1 MFSYI
6 LFDLDGTLS
15 DPKQGICGSV
25 QYALKSFGID
35 EPDLDRLEPFIGPPL
50 RDSFMRYYDFTP
62 EQAEAAVAKY
72 RERFSV
78 TGKYENT
85 LYPGITVLLHDLEQA
100 GAKLAVASSKPT
112 VYVEDILVHFGIRQY
127 FDIVVGSELDG
138 TRDRKEEVVL
148 EALRQLAQR
157 YGAKPWEVVM
167 VGDRSFDIE
176 GAKAAGTHN
185 IAVAYGYAQP
195 GELEQAGAEIIVRD
209 VQGLRQVLLGGAG
222 HFARQGAGQN
232 GRQDGWQ
239 TAGQNVWQNA
249 GQNER
254 QNGWQNARQPGRGA
268 GEEPPVGSSRRYRSS
283 AWQNAGQNAGQ
294 GSAAGAWQSAGQ
306 GGAAGT
312 WQNARQNAA
321 APGGRKLSDKARNF
335 WKAIG
340 MSALA
345 MGTYYMVSIGI
356 SMGVLLL
363 AILLSPVLEV
373 FGIGVGEESYNL
385 WMNLANA
392 AATLG
397 AFAACFGIW
406 RKQMSFKPQKSID
419 GLSVVPMV
427 ILAAASAVGMN
438 GLLNVIE
445 LYRYSPTFQEISQ
458 IQFDTPIWLGI
469 LSYGILAPLG
479 EEVVFRGV
487 VYGQLKKVMKVP
499 AAIVLSGLAF
509 GLFHG
514 NLVQAVYA
522 TVIGVLLALVY
533 ELYGTLAAP
542 MVFHSVAN
550 LFVYI
555 VLDLTSFGDAF
566 LTPAACI
573 FFLVISAVSV
583 IMMYKLQ
590 KKQA

>member
-239 TAGQNVWQNA
+239 
-249 GQNER
+249 
-254 QNGWQNARQPGRGA
+254 NARQPGRGA
-268 GEEPPVGSSRRYRSS
+268 GQEPPVGSSRRYRSS
-283 AWQNAGQNAGQ
+283 TWQSTGQGSAAGTWQNAGQ

-312 WQNARQNAA
+312 WQSARQNAGQNAA

-522 TVIGVLLALVY
+522 TVIGILLALVY

>member
-1 MFSYI
+1 
-6 LFDLDGTLS
+6 
-15 DPKQGICGSV
+15 
-25 QYALKSFGID
+25 
-35 EPDLDRLEPFIGPPL
+35 
-50 RDSFMRYYDFTP
+50 
-62 EQAEAAVAKY
+62 
-72 RERFSV
+72 
-78 TGKYENT
+78 
-85 LYPGITVLLHDLEQA
+85 
-100 GAKLAVASSKPT
+100 
-112 VYVEDILVHFGIRQY
+112 
-127 FDIVVGSELDG
+127 
-138 TRDRKEEVVL
+138 
-148 EALRQLAQR
+148 
-157 YGAKPWEVVM
+157 
-167 VGDRSFDIE
+167 
-176 GAKAAGTHN
+176 
-185 IAVAYGYAQP
+185 
-195 GELEQAGAEIIVRD
+195 
-209 VQGLRQVLLGGAG
+209 
-222 HFARQGAGQN
+222 
-232 GRQDGWQ
+232 
-239 TAGQNVWQNA
+239 
-249 GQNER
+249 
-254 QNGWQNARQPGRGA
+254 
-268 GEEPPVGSSRRYRSS
+268 
-283 AWQNAGQNAGQ
+283 
-294 GSAAGAWQSAGQ
+294 
-306 GGAAGT
+306 
-312 WQNARQNAA
+312 
-321 APGGRKLSDKARNF
+321 
-335 WKAIG
+335 

-363 AILLSPVLEV
+363 AILLSPVLGV

-499 AAIVLSGLAF
+499 AAIALSGLAF

-566 LTPAACI
+566 LTPVACI